1 MKSQALKAAALTVA
15 AFGAGLTLGYHNA
28 PEAAEIPPRV
38 ILQAPPECF
47 EAFQYE
53 PAGAEYLANRSA
65 CLAHA
70 NN

>member
-1 MKSQALKAAALTVA
+1 MKSLALKAAALTVA
-15 AFGAGLTLGYHNA
+15 AFGAGLALGYHNA
-28 PEAAEIPPRV
+28 PEIPPRV
-38 ILQAPPECF
+38 IIQAPPECF

-65 CLAHA
+65 CLKHA